1 MPEYSVLELVA
12 SVGASVVAGLL
23 LIWLSRIRDTL
34 IRSSISDLEHNQDFL
49 ERIARGNVQLIRSGF
64 KVLCFSLAVGFSVAA
79 ALLTIT
85 LFPVPDMVAVTVW
98 GVSIGLCGGAA
109 WINAWIFRS
118 IVRLNDLK
126 SSKATLALRR
136 KKLESK
142 L

>member
-1 MPEYSVLELVA
+1 LPEYSVLELVA